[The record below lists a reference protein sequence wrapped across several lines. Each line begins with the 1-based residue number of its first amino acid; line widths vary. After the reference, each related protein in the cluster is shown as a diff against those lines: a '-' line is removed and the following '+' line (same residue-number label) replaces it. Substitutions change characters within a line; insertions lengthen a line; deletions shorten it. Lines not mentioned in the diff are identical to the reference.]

1 MSSKPMPWHAIRSQA
16 DRHAVLLQLSAALR
30 SLATCRIS
38 TGRRPAPRLA
48 SSRSRS
54 SARGATVDATFSRV
68 PDLGVFGIGSP
79 FETALALSVCVEQA
93 VLLGNDH
100 APVQRSRA
108 AGTHGDGN

>member
-1 MSSKPMPWHAIRSQA
+1 MSSKPMPWLAMRSQA
-16 DRHAVLLQLSAALR
+16 ERHPDLLQLSTAFR

-38 TGRRPAPRLA
+38 TGLWPDPRLA
-48 SSRSRS
+48 NPRSSS

-68 PDLGVFGIGSP
+68 PDLGVFGIESP

-93 VLLGNDH
+93 VVLGNDH